1 MSKIFDAF
9 VNVVHTQTNTSF
21 SFELEDL
28 HALLISF
35 IVCEDDFKGSWLV
48 DNKVGSFVLIT
59 KGMSSNNN
67 GFFPSWNQSWDVADN
82 DGFSEDSTVE
92 NVSDATVGANP
103 HVFEIKLLDSSFIRS
118 YCGALNTD
126 LTFLD
131 SIGSVNGDL
140 VVGCV
145 SVFNSEVE
153 IQDVEIKE
161 RKDQLIL
168 NWFPDDSGHFITVK
182 LSDWVRDF
190 DFIKLHQMN
199 QKYLIYI
206 TIKILQLSLL
216 FEIVIHLFHFRFFKI

>member
-35 IVCEDDFKGSWLV
+35 IVCEDNFKGSWLV

-67 GFFPSWNQSWDVADN
+67 GFFPSWNQSRNVIHDN
-82 DGFSEDSTVE
+82 GFSEDSTVE
-92 NVSDATVGANP
+92 NVSDRTIGAFP
-103 HVFEIKLLDSSFIRS
+103 HFFEIEFLDSSFIRS
-118 YCGALNTD
+118 DCGALNTN
-126 LTFLD
+126 LAFLD
-131 SIGSVNGDL
+131 GIGSINGDL

-153 IQDVEIKE
+153 IQDFEIKE

-168 NWFPDDSGHFITVK
+168 DWFPDDSGHFITVK
-182 LSDWVRDF
+182 LSDWVLDF
-190 DFIKLHQMN
+190 DFLKLHQTT
-199 QKYLIYI
+199 KRYLIYMNKYFNI
-206 TIKILQLSLL
+206 AI
-216 FEIVIHLFHFRFFKI
+216 